1 MSKQT
6 YILAHSTARQRAV
19 DAVRNAPTGFCV
31 TVAEPSRNLEQNAA
45 LWAILSEIAEHVV
58 WHGRKLDAESW
69 KHIFTASLKRMDV
82 VPNLEG
88 TGFVALGLSTSKMS
102 KREFSDLLEL
112 VNAFAAERIEV
123 TA

>member
-1 MSKQT
+1 MSKAV
-6 YILAHSTARQRAV
+6 YILAHPTARQRAV
-19 DAVRNAPTGFCV
+19 DAVRNAADGMVV

-45 LWAILSEIAEHVV
+45 LWAILSEVSEHVV
-58 WHGRKLDAESW
+58 WHGRKLSPEDW
-69 KHIFTASLKRMDV
+69 KHVFTASLKRMDV

-112 VNAFAAERIEV
+112 VNAFAAERIEA

>member
-1 MSKQT
+1 MKQT
-6 YILAHSTARQRAV
+6 YILAHPTARQRAV
-19 DAVRNAPTGFCV
+19 DAVRNAPEGFCV

-45 LWAILSEIAEHVV
+45 LWAILSDIAEHVV
-58 WHGRKLDAESW
+58 WHGRKLSAEDW
-69 KHIFTASLKRMDV
+69 KHIFTASLKRMDF

-123 TA
+123 AA

>member
-1 MSKQT
+1 MKQT
-6 YILAHSTARQRAV
+6 YILEHPTARQRAV
-19 DAVRNAPTGFCV
+19 DAVRNAPEGFCV

-45 LWAILSEIAEHVV
+45 LWAILSDIAEHVV
-58 WHGRKLDAESW
+58 WHGRKLSAEDW

-123 TA
+123 AA

>member
-1 MSKQT
+1 MKQT
-6 YILAHSTARQRAV
+6 YILAHATARQRAL
-19 DAVRNAPTGFCV
+19 DAVRNAPEGFCV

-45 LWAILSEIAEHVV
+45 LWAILSEVSKHVV
-58 WHGRKLDAESW
+58 WHGRKLSPEDW
-69 KHIFTASLKRMDV
+69 KHVFTASLKRMDV

-112 VNAFAAERIEV
+112 IAAFAAERIEV